1 MIVRKGVSA
10 RKHQAI
16 LDAAAE
22 EFKEFGFQGAN
33 MDRVAH
39 RAEVSKRTVYNHFA
53 SKEKLFERI
62 TLDVWRQAQAATE
75 LAYDANQSIHSQ
87 LMTLAEQELRL
98 LQSADYLRLTA
109 VLVAEFARTPS
120 LADQAR
126 EWMTQEESGARR
138 WMGAAVAAGRLNTT
152 DADLA
157 TAHFFNL
164 IKGQAFWPQVV
175 WHAPIP
181 TDSERA
187 LIASDSVAIFLDHF
201 GPDAKSE
208 EN

>member
-1 MIVRKGVSA
+1 MTARKGVSA

-33 MDRVAH
+33 MDRIAA
-39 RAEVSKRTVYNHFA
+39 RAEVSKRTVYNHFT
-53 SKEKLFERI
+53 SKEQLFQSI
-62 TLDVWRQAQAATE
+62 TLRVWRQAQAATE
-75 LAYDANQSIHSQ
+75 VPFDIDQPLRTQ
-87 LMTLAEQELRL
+87 LMTIAEQELAL

-138 WMGAAVAAGRLNTT
+138 WMGAAVAAGRLNTR

-181 TDSERA
+181 TAAEQQQ
-187 LIASDSVAIFLDHF
+187 IASNTVAIFLDHY
-201 GPDAKSE
+201 GRA
-208 EN
+208 

>member
-1 MIVRKGVSA
+1 MTVRKGVSA

-33 MDRVAH
+33 MDRIAA

-53 SKEKLFERI
+53 SKELLFENI
-62 TLDVWRQAQAATE
+62 TLSVWRLAQAATE
-75 LAYDANQSIHSQ
+75 VPFAMDKPLQSQ
-87 LMTLAEQELRL
+87 LMTIAEQELAL
-98 LQSADYLRLTA
+98 LQSEDYLRLTA

-126 EWMTQEESGARR
+126 EWMTQEETGARR
-138 WMGAAVAAGRLNTT
+138 WMGAAVAAGRLTTT

-181 TDSERA
+181 SATEQKQ
-187 LIASDSVAIFLDHF
+187 IATSSVAIFLDHY
-201 GPDAKSE
+201 GRD
-208 EN
+208 